1 MAKTKNP
8 EIRPKAIRWYAPDEK
23 AAKRLV
29 ALGAVKAHIYH
40 GWTKTEAWDRINM
53 RRGETLGVVDGL
65 RAFGKTKRPVKQ
77 AVAHFHEQGA
87 TILDIETGKDSRAH
101 GIAML
106 DEIEKPPKPSAE
118 YMAQLQEEKREA
130 WRQKHGV
137 MPKEKAYIIWRHPVM
152 SVAEK
157 LDLMHGWTKD
167 LAYREFK
174 ETGRPA
180 GRRHK
185 VGN

>member
-1 MAKTKNP
+1 MKSPKTAQP
-8 EIRPKAIRWYAPDEK
+8 PARWYAPDEK
-23 AAKRLV
+23 TQKRMIV
-29 ALGAVKAHIYH
+29 LGVPKGKIYM
-40 GWTKTEAWDRINM
+40 GWTKAECWERVTM
-53 RRGETLGVVDGL
+53 RNGEVLGVVDGL
-65 RAFGKTKRPVKQ
+65 RAFGKTKRPVKL
-77 AVAHFHEQGA
+77 AVTHFHDQGA
-87 TILDIETGKDSRAH
+87 TVLDIETGKDSRAH

-118 YMAQLQEEKREA
+118 YLAKLQEERREA

-137 MPKEKAYIIWRHPVM
+137 MPKAKAYIIWRHPVM

-167 LAYREFK
+167 VAYREFK

-185 VGN
+185 KLGE